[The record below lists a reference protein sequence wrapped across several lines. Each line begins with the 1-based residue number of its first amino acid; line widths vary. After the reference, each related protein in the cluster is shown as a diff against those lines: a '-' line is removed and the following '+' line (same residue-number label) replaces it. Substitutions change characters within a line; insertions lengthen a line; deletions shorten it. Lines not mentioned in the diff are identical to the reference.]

1 MQWLF
6 NPLKGLRQNA
16 HLPLLCLFLW
26 CICAPREFSIFSV
39 SFEFF
44 PWCLSQ
50 IPNPTS
56 PKRDVCYS
64 ICVVG
69 SNPKKLIWAHAG
81 KTQWADVPDKSK
93 FLRNQM
99 CCQCTYYTR
108 DETRRVELYIVNK
121 TNTLFS
127 VSLDR
132 DDGLLPSSSP
142 SLPTCQFFRGLLPK
156 SAGVVVNGHQGLRIL
171 NNSYHKIFYV
181 MKYGA
186 QCSSG
191 L

>member
-1 MQWLF
+1 ML
-6 NPLKGLRQNA
+6 
-16 HLPLLCLFLW
+16 
-26 CICAPREFSIFSV
+26 ICHSCVCFCDVYARLV
-39 SFEFF
+39 SFQFF

-156 SAGVVVNGHQGLRIL
+156 SAGVVVNGHQRFRIL

>member
-1 MQWLF
+1 MFSACETYEKQLRIEKTRLSHQVWSHGGST
-6 NPLKGLRQNA
+6 LKKKKDIKR
-16 HLPLLCLFLW
+16 P
-26 CICAPREFSIFSV
+26 
-39 SFEFF
+39 FF
-44 PWCLSQ
+44 PPCRNW
-50 IPNPTS
+50 PT
-56 PKRDVCYS
+56 
-64 ICVVG
+64 CVVG
-69 SNPKKLIWAHAG
+69 SNPKKLIWAHVG

-99 CCQCTYYTR
+99 YCQFTYCTR
-108 DETRRVELYIVNK
+108 DETRRAELYIVNK
-121 TNTLFS
+121 TSTSFS

-142 SLPTCQFFRGLLPK
+142 SLPTCQFFRRLLSK
-156 SAGVVVNGHQGLRIL
+156 SAGVVVNGHQRFRIL
-171 NNSYHKIFYV
+171 NDSYQKIFYV